1 MALAH
6 FELNKVLGWFLP
18 IAEKLAH
25 VCLGVIE
32 IQPSPFNLIYGS
44 LGAGSEKLSRQMPAW
59 KNLYV
64 SVFNFSALL
73 MDLPVYVSLQIEKK
87 VG

>member
-1 MALAH
+1 MEEKVEK
-6 FELNKVLGWFLP
+6 ELSSCNKVPGWFLP

-44 LGAGSEKLSRQMPAW
+44 LGAGSEKTQQTNASL
-59 KNLYV
+59 KEFVCV
-64 SVFNFSALL
+64 S
-73 MDLPVYVSLQIEKK
+73 I
-87 VG
+87 